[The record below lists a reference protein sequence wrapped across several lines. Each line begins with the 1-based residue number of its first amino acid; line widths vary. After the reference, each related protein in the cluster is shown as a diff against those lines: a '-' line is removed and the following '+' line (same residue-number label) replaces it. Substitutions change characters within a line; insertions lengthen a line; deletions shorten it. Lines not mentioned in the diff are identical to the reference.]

1 MFTLWQGQGRQ
12 DDGPGGAGGCCC
24 QDDSG
29 EQTSLLSSGD
39 TEPVTAEVR
48 PEGQFDRQFAD

>member
-1 MFTLWQGQGRQ
+1 MFTLWQVQGRQ
-12 DDGPGGAGGCCC
+12 DNGPGGAGGCCC

-48 PEGQFDRQFAD
+48 PEGQSEN